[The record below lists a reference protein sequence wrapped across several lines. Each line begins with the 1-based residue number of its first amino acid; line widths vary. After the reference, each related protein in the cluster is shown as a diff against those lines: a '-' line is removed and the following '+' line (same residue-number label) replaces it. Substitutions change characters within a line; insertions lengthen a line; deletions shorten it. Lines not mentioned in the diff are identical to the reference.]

1 MFTLYKFELRKIINR
16 KILWITGGILLM
28 GLLLWGLASAVLP
41 QSREYSTVSL
51 SGLEM
56 NRAERE
62 AAEQIA
68 GRKIEQKLLDE
79 MQPAYEEFIVDG
91 NYKKALPY
99 LDIYNFIGTVLET
112 NASAEILNCDSDTFY
127 AMLNTKLEANTMAG
141 REENISYNEPL
152 FYQGYF
158 DGWRQMASMMKVL
171 ACMEIMFIAICLS
184 TVFTVEHTRKTDQI
198 ILCSRFGKKRLYFA
212 KLMAGLTVGIAFTL
226 ILSLLMF
233 GIIAFLYGFDGY
245 NTILQFV
252 LMRPFNLTLG
262 QAVMILIGLSFAG
275 AILVSVFTMAL
286 SELTKNSVGT
296 IGIIAGIL
304 ILTMFIMEMPAN
316 LKILSEIWYMLPSN
330 LVSLNGAFRYSMF
343 LLGERAMLSYQIAPI
358 VYFAMAIIF
367 SIIGKIVYNRYQI
380 SGR

>member
-184 TVFTVEHTRKTDQI
+184 TVFTVEHTRKTDQV

-226 ILSLLMF
+226 ILTLLMF

-286 SELTKNSVGT
+286 SELTKNSVST
-296 IGIIAGIL
+296 IGIITGIL

-343 LLGERAMLSYQIAPI
+343 LLGDRAMLSYQIAPI

>member
-184 TVFTVEHTRKTDQI
+184 TVFTVEHTRKTDQV

>member
-68 GRKIEQKLLDE
+68 GRKIDQKLLDE

-91 NYKKALPY
+91 DYKKALPY

-112 NASAEILNCDSDTFY
+112 NASAEILYCDSDTFY
-127 AMLNTKLEANTMAG
+127 AMLNTKLEANALAG

-252 LMRPFNLTLG
+252 LMRPSNLTLG

-358 VYFAMAIIF
+358 VYFAMAIIL
-367 SIIGKIVYNRYQI
+367 SIIGKIVYNCYQI

>member
-184 TVFTVEHTRKTDQI
+184 TVFTVEHTRKTDQV

-226 ILSLLMF
+226 ILTLLMF

-286 SELTKNSVGT
+286 SELTKNSVST
-296 IGIIAGIL
+296 IGIITGIL

-316 LKILSEIWYMLPSN
+316 LKILSEIWYMIPSN

-343 LLGERAMLSYQIAPI
+343 LLGDRAMLSYQITPI

>member
-28 GLLLWGLASAVLP
+28 ALLLWGLASAVLP

-91 NYKKALPY
+91 DYKKALPY

-127 AMLNTKLEANTMAG
+127 AMLNTKLEANALAG
-141 REENISYNEPL
+141 REENISYNEQL

-158 DGWRQMASMMKVL
+158 DGWRQMARMMKVL